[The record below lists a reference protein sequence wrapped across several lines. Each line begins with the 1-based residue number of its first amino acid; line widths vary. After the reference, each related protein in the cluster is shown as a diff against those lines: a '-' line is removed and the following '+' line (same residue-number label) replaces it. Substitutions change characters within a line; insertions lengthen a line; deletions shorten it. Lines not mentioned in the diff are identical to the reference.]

1 MDLTRLRT
9 LPSPDEIRQLPLFEN
24 IARQNIVL
32 IQNLEQ
38 CLAIEAELKTAAV
51 LGFDSESKPTF
62 NVGEVSTGPHLIQL
76 ATLEKAYLFQLNDDI
91 WQFLQPVFANRDQI
105 KVGFGLK
112 NDAHLFRKKYQFSN
126 T

>member
-38 CLAIEAELKTAAV
+38 CRAIEAELKTAAV

-76 ATLEKAYLFQLNDDI
+76 ATLEKRIYFSSMMKFGNFYS
-91 WQFLQPVFANRDQI
+91 QFLPIGI
-105 KVGFGLK
+105 KLK
-112 NDAHLFRKKYQFSN
+112 SVLD
-126 T
+126 

>member
-62 NVGEVSTGPHLIQL
+62 NVGRRSFYRPAFNSARNL
-76 ATLEKAYLFQLNDDI
+76 
-91 WQFLQPVFANRDQI
+91 
-105 KVGFGLK
+105 
-112 NDAHLFRKKYQFSN
+112 RKSLSISAQ
-126 T
+126 